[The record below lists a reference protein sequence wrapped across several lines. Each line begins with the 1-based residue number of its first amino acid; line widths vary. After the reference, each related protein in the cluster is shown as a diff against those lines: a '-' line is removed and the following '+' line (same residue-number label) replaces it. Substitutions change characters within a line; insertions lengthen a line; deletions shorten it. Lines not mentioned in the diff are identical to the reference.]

1 MAASGN
7 ITLVSR
13 AADGSQANTNS
24 WLPVFSRGET
34 KMDFS
39 AYATYIGLG
48 SVNNGPIHSFVNDLL
63 ALKVSMDSN
72 PS

>member
-1 MAASGN
+1 MGISGN
-7 ITLVSR
+7 LKLFSN
-13 AADGSQANTNS
+13 AADGSRENADS
-24 WLPVFSRGET
+24 WLSVFYHGET